1 MNDVISKDSDDSEM
15 TLMDVLAY
23 DQPEIIDTIHLQ
35 DQIKLLKESMVKLT
49 PREKEILQLRYGLNN
64 SKTYTQKQIAKKYAI
79 SRSYVSRIEKRA
91 LTKLL
96 KAFIEKNNPPT

>member
-1 MNDVISKDSDDSEM
+1 
-15 TLMDVLAY
+15 MDVLAY